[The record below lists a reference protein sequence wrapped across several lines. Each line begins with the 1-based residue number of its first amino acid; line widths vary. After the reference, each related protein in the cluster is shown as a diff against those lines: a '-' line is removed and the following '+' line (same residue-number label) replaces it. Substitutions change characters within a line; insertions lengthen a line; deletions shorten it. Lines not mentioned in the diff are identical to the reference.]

1 MVASGAVKTVTI
13 GTARLA
19 RVFALGCALAG
30 LSCTIERSRQAGEN
44 CLQDRECAQGLRC
57 ELATTGGYQCV
68 TPVRVDANVPPV
80 VDSGTPVTDAAQDT
94 GAADTSARDVMNAPE
109 DVPMD
114 RGEGPVDVPRDVPRD
129 GVSVADASIDGDA
142 LESDALTVDADDAT

>member
-1 MVASGAVKTVTI
+1 MVASGAVKTVVI

-30 LSCTIERSRQAGEN
+30 LSCSIERSRQAGEN

-68 TPVRVDANVPPV
+68 APVRVDANVPPV
-80 VDSGTPVTDAAQDT
+80 VDSGTPITDASVDT
-94 GAADTSARDVMNAPE
+94 GSGDTSARDVMNTPE
-109 DVPMD
+109 DVPSD
-114 RGEGPVDVPRDVPRD
+114 RGESPGDVPRDVPRD
-129 GVSVADASIDGDA
+129 GVSVADASIDGDV
-142 LESDALTVDADDAT
+142 LESDAPTFDADDAT